1 MRLLFAWFL
10 SCFSWAYSGGFAGPR
25 GSQPNYIFL
34 VTIDEKKCADSRRNT
49 PEARL
54 WEFDSVLFESLSYLY
69 KILLNK
75 QIKRQFESKK
85 VQKEKKQSHLSR
97 NLFENYNYYGIV

>member
-10 SCFSWAYSGGFAGPR
+10 SCFSWVYSGGFAGPR

-34 VTIDEKKCADSRRNT
+34 VTIDEKTCADSRQHAR
-49 PEARL
+49 EAAR

-75 QIKRQFESKK
+75 QIKQEFESEKVPKQKK
-85 VQKEKKQSHLSR
+85 
-97 NLFENYNYYGIV
+97 